1 MLLEEAKMQT
11 KLCSKC
17 RVVKPVSEFNRC
29 SASYDKLQYCCRE
42 CNKAYMFHYH
52 NSKKQVATKPNE
64 EW

>member
-52 NSKKQVATKPNE
+52 KSKKTSCNKNK
-64 EW
+64 